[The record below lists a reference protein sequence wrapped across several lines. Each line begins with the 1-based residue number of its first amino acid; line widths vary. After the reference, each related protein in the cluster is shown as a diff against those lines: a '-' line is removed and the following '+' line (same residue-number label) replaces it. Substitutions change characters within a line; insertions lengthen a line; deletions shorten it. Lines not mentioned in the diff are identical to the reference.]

1 MGTQFG
7 IDVSKHND
15 LIDWE
20 RVKSQID
27 FAIIRGGYS
36 NVIDSKARYNAEKCN
51 KLGIPLGVYWFSYAL
66 TIHDAITE
74 AKKCLELISKYEIN
88 LPVFFDYEYDS
99 VRYANEKG
107 VKVTQELVRTLTETF
122 CNAINDAGY
131 EAGFYANTDW
141 VNNYYGRDY
150 VERTPYT
157 FWLAHWKKNEPS
169 GNHEFWQYTDCARIN
184 GIDGDVDANYRHTQ
198 DTKQK
203 TLTIELNY

>member
-1 MGTQFG
+1 MGKQFG

-15 LIDWE
+15 VIDWE
-20 RVKSQID
+20 RVKPQID

-36 NVIDSKARYNAEKCN
+36 TVIDSKARYNAEKCN

-66 TIHDAITE
+66 TKSDAINE
-74 AKKCLELISKYEIN
+74 AKKCLDLVSNYSIN
-88 LPVFFDYEYDS
+88 LPIFFDYEYDS

-122 CNAINDAGY
+122 CEYIRNAGY
-131 EAGFYANTDW
+131 KVGFYANTDW
-141 VNNYYGRDY
+141 VNNYYGRSY

-157 FWLAHWKKNEPS
+157 FWLAHWKKDEPK
-169 GNHEFWQYTDCARIN
+169 GNHEFWQYTDKATIDGIN
-184 GIDGDVDANYRHTQ
+184 GGVDANIRHT
-198 DTKQK
+198 DDNKLK